1 MSTAMSAGAPT
12 HPGTNGHE
20 RRTEECSRSQ
30 LERATQTGDD
40 AETPHPPSPSPIAR
54 PKTHNGNAQPAIVL
68 TSRQQSLGPPP
79 GYALLKRTSNLLTAS
94 GEPSS
99 RALREALEHAP
110 ARDTGSDFDFGG
122 GRSSASL
129 VSERENTITGKSRK
143 VGVGEGTSS
152 PPSSSSSPSASSLNL
167 GVSSLRRTLTEV
179 KRKSGLALKRSLSS
193 TKRSLVNNNSSS
205 NLGNN
210 SNSNMDV
217 KTKHGRSFSE
227 VGRGSAAGIATIEEQ
242 HPRRSAT
249 LPLSSDI
256 SEAPSSSSIDPEKTS
271 LPSPTTQAEKF
282 KAKPAKKM
290 DTVGRV
296 DADVKV
302 PLLLQEGTPLTK
314 VSAKKKKTV
323 TFRIDPDQGYV
334 LWESKKSGIIP
345 IENIKE
351 IRSGADA
358 RYYREQFQLSQE
370 YEARW
375 LTLVYI
381 ADGRYKT
388 LHAVAPSPDA
398 FHLWD
403 RTLRALYAVRQELMS
418 GLGHIETRQTVWEKR
433 YWRGA
438 DEQRDDRLIFEEVE
452 KMCRRLNLNFSREDL
467 MRRFEEADSRRR
479 GYLDFEDFRKFVRL
493 LKERP
498 ELTRLYKRLVGE
510 KGVFDFV
517 VFESFLRVFQK
528 SKASRED
535 LEVMFRKHA
544 TPRSGLLP
552 TPPPSD
558 PSISSSAAPALASE
572 PASQGTLEAVPSTDN
587 ASPPSPVSAPVESK
601 DNITPPTS
609 SSTTS
614 ESETKPSPPPA
625 LSDLTLSLEGF
636 TNFLLSTDNSAFADQ
651 NGKIWQD
658 MTRPL
663 SEYYIS
669 SSHNTYLVGHQ
680 LVGIS
685 TIEGYIRAL
694 LHSCRSVEIDIYDG
708 EYEPVIY
715 HGKTFTSKVPLR
727 DICQAIAK
735 YAFVASPYPVIISA
749 EVHCSL
755 AQQDLVASIMHSVFG
770 DALVSAPPDNRPP
783 ITKLPSPEELRGRV
797 LLKAKNLYVTEKE
810 GLREKKVTVDAES
823 SESTTSS
830 SSSSEASASDSEPIA
845 RDVKVELKRTLSKA
859 RNVDAVREIREE
871 IQKPIKEIKEELSKA
886 RNLYERVRRKKSPSP
901 TEGLLSPPKAPTQA
915 STAPHSIS
923 SGVSDTVSAATVSTP
938 GTVIPNTERDR
949 SKVKMSLEL
958 LALLVYTVGVKCRGF
973 NKKETY
979 APEHL
984 FSLSERTANKVLKQ
998 SMLDLIKHNKTHLV
1012 RIYPNGTRL
1021 SSSNFEPHRYW
1032 AAGAQ
1037 LVAINWQ
1044 TFDLGYMIN
1053 HSMFQRNGRAGYVLK
1068 PPALRDYNK
1077 ELLAKRTNH
1086 ILDLRIISAQQL
1098 PRRKDSEG
1106 REIITDS
1113 IVDPYVEVSIHVPDW
1128 ANSPYRPDSP
1138 TISVFPAEASTTS
1151 ASTSNT
1157 TPPALPSSPPPPL
1170 PPPVPVPSPSP
1181 STTSST
1187 ARTTTVRTG
1196 VIKNNGFN
1204 PVWEEPLSLPFDCVG
1219 EMLDLIFLRVAVRD
1233 ERTDASDEP
1242 LAVYCVSLG
1251 SLKQGYRHLPLH
1263 DAQLSQYLFSTL
1275 FVHVNVRD
1283 V

>member
-1 MSTAMSAGAPT
+1 MSGDC
-12 HPGTNGHE
+12 GHE
-20 RRTEECSRSQ
+20 RRT
-30 LERATQTGDD
+30 QTHDDD
-40 AETPHPPSPSPIAR
+40 AETPHPPSPSPFAL
-54 PKTHNGNAQPAIVL
+54 PIVI

-94 GEPSS
+94 GEPTS
-99 RALREALEHAP
+99 RALREALEHAQTTDP
-110 ARDTGSDFDFGG
+110 
-122 GRSSASL
+122 GRSASL
-129 VSERENTITGKSRK
+129 VSESENTK
-143 VGVGEGTSS
+143 VGEGTSS
-152 PPSSSSSPSASSLNL
+152 PPSSSSSASSLNL

-193 TKRSLVNNNSSS
+193 RKRSFVNNN
-205 NLGNN
+205 N
-210 SNSNMDV
+210 SNPGNMDV

-227 VGRGSAAGIATIEEQ
+227 VGRGSALAAGIGIFEEQ
-242 HPRRSAT
+242 HARRSAT

-256 SEAPSSSSIDPEKTS
+256 SEAPPPPSIDPEKT
-271 LPSPTTQAEKF
+271 PPPAPTTQAEKS
-282 KAKPAKKM
+282 KAKPTKKM
-290 DTVGRV
+290 DAVGRV

-388 LHAVAPSPDA
+388 LHAVAPSPDVY
-398 FHLWD
+398 HLWD
-403 RTLRALYAVRQELMS
+403 RTLRALHTVRQELMS

-438 DEQRDDRLIFEEVE
+438 DEQRDDRLVFEEVE

-479 GYLDFEDFRKFVRL
+479 GYLDFDDFRKFVRL

-517 VFESFLRVFQK
+517 VFESFVRVFQK
-528 SKASRED
+528 SKASQQE

-558 PSISSSAAPALASE
+558 PSISSSARPAPVSE
-572 PASQGTLEAVPSTDN
+572 PVKQGALEAVPSTDN
-587 ASPPSPVSAPVESK
+587 AMPRSSSSAPAESK
-601 DNITPPTS
+601 DDTTPPTS
-609 SSTTS
+609 SSTSS
-614 ESETKPSPPPA
+614 EPEPKPSPPQPQPA
-625 LSDLTLSLEGF
+625 LSDLTLLLEGF
-636 TNFLLSTDNSAFADQ
+636 TNFLLSTDNSAFVDQ
-651 NGKIWQD
+651 NGKVWQD

-680 LVGIS
+680 LVGVS

-755 AQQDLVASIMHSVFG
+755 AQQDLVASIMRSVFG
-770 DALVSAPPDNRPP
+770 DTLVSAPPDNRPP

-797 LLKAKNLYVTEKE
+797 LLKAKNLYVTERE

-823 SESTTSS
+823 SESATSS

-859 RNVDAVREIREE
+859 RHVDAVREIREE

-886 RNLYERVRRKKSPSP
+886 RNLYDRVRRKKSPSP
-901 TEGLLSPPKAPTQA
+901 TEGLLSPPKTPIQT
-915 STAPHSIS
+915 STAPHPTP
-923 SGVSDTVSAATVSTP
+923 SGVSETTSATTGTASAP
-938 GTVIPNTERDR
+938 GSIIPNTERDR

-1068 PPALRDYNK
+1068 PPALRDYSK

-1086 ILDLRIISAQQL
+1086 ILDLTIISAQQL

-1128 ANSPYRPDSP
+1128 AHSPYRPDSP
-1138 TISVFPAEASTTS
+1138 SVSVFPADAPSTS

-1157 TPPALPSSPPPPL
+1157 TPPAPSSPSPPPSIA
-1170 PPPVPVPSPSP
+1170 SPSP
-1181 STTSST
+1181 SSTSNT

-1219 EMLDLIFLRVAVRD
+1219 EMFDLIFLRVAVRD

>member
-1 MSTAMSAGAPT
+1 MSTVSAGAPT

-20 RRTEECSRSQ
+20 RRTEEYSCSQ
-30 LERATQTGDD
+30 RATQAGAGDD
-40 AETPHPPSPSPIAR
+40 AATPHPPSPSPIAR
-54 PKTHNGNAQPAIVL
+54 PRTHNGNAQLPIVI

-99 RALREALEHAP
+99 RALREALEHAQ
-110 ARDTGSDFDFGG
+110 ARDPGSDFGG
-122 GRSSASL
+122 GGGGRSASL

-143 VGVGEGTSS
+143 VGVDGEGTSS
-152 PPSSSSSPSASSLNL
+152 PPSSSSSSSASSLNL
-167 GVSSLRRTLTEV
+167 GVLSLRRTLTEV

-193 TKRSLVNNNSSS
+193 TKRSFVNNSSTSSS

-210 SNSNMDV
+210 SRSNSNNMDV

-227 VGRGSAAGIATIEEQ
+227 VGRGSAAEQ
-242 HPRRSAT
+242 YPRRSAT

-256 SEAPSSSSIDPEKTS
+256 SEAPSSSSIDPEKTP
-271 LPSPTTQAEKF
+271 LPSPTTQAEKS

-290 DTVGRV
+290 DAVGRV

-388 LHAVAPSPDA
+388 LHAVAPSPDV

-403 RTLRALYAVRQELMS
+403 RTLRALHAVRQELMS

-452 KMCRRLNLNFSREDL
+452 KMCRRLNLNFSRGDL

-510 KGVFDFV
+510 KGDFDFV

-528 SKASRED
+528 SKASREE
-535 LEVMFRKHA
+535 LEAMFRKHA

-558 PSISSSAAPALASE
+558 SSISSSVPPAPASE
-572 PASQGTLEAVPSTDN
+572 PANQGASEAVPSTDN
-587 ASPPSPVSAPVESK
+587 ASPPSSTSAPVVSK
-601 DNITPPTS
+601 DNITP
-609 SSTTS
+609 STALSIAS
-614 ESETKPSPPPA
+614 EPETKPSPPQPA

-651 NGKIWQD
+651 NGKVWQD
-658 MTRPL
+658 MTLPL

-680 LVGIS
+680 LVGVS

-755 AQQDLVASIMHSVFG
+755 AQQDLVASIMRSVFG

-797 LLKAKNLYVTEKE
+797 LLKAKNLYVTERE
-810 GLREKKVTVDAES
+810 GLREKKITVDAES

-886 RNLYERVRRKKSPSP
+886 RNLYERVRRKKSPPP
-901 TEGLLSPPKAPTQA
+901 TEGPLSPPKTPTQA
-915 STAPHSIS
+915 STTPHPTSQ
-923 SGVSDTVSAATVSTP
+923 GVSETAAAASTP
-938 GTVIPNTERDR
+938 GTVISSIERDR

-958 LALLVYTVGVKCRGF
+958 LTLLVYTVGVKCRGF

-1086 ILDLRIISAQQL
+1086 VLDLTIISAQQL

-1128 ANSPYRPDSP
+1128 AHSPYRPDSP
-1138 TISVFPAEASTTS
+1138 TISVFPAEAPTTS
-1151 ASTSNT
+1151 ASTSDIT
-1157 TPPALPSSPPPPL
+1157 APAPPSSPPPSL
-1170 PPPVPVPSPSP
+1170 PSPSP
-1181 STTSST
+1181 SSTSST

-1219 EMLDLIFLRVAVRD
+1219 EMFDLIFLRVAVRD
-1233 ERTDASDEP
+1233 ERNDASDEP

>member
-1 MSTAMSAGAPT
+1 MSTTSIGAPT
-12 HPGTNGHE
+12 HSGMSGHE
-20 RRTEECSRSQ
+20 RRTD
-30 LERATQTGDD
+30 ERATQTDDD
-40 AETPHPPSPSPIAR
+40 AETPHPPSPSPFAR
-54 PKTHNGNAQPAIVL
+54 NAQLPIVI

-99 RALREALEHAP
+99 RALREALEHTQAT
-110 ARDTGSDFDFGG
+110 DQ
-122 GRSSASL
+122 GRSASL
-129 VSERENTITGKSRK
+129 VSERDNENNTIKSRK
-143 VGVGEGTSS
+143 VGEGTSS
-152 PPSSSSSPSASSLNL
+152 PPSSSFSSSSSASSLNL
-167 GVSSLRRTLTEV
+167 GVLSLRRTLTEV

-193 TKRSLVNNNSSS
+193 TRRSFVNNNDS

-210 SNSNMDV
+210 SSNMGV
-217 KTKHGRSFSE
+217 KTKHGRSLSE
-227 VGRGSAAGIATIEEQ
+227 VGRGSALPAGIGIFEEQ
-242 HPRRSAT
+242 HARRSAT

-256 SEAPSSSSIDPEKTS
+256 SEAPPPSIDPEKTP
-271 LPSPTTQAEKF
+271 LPPSTTQAEKSI
-282 KAKPAKKM
+282 AKPVKKM
-290 DTVGRV
+290 DAVGRV

-388 LHAVAPSPDA
+388 LHAVAPSPDVY
-398 FHLWD
+398 HLWD
-403 RTLRALYAVRQELMS
+403 RTLRALFAVRQELMS

-438 DEQRDDRLIFEEVE
+438 DEQRDDRLVFEEVE
-452 KMCRRLNLNFSREDL
+452 KMCRRLNLNFPREDL

-479 GYLDFEDFRKFVRL
+479 GYLDFDDFRKFVRL

-510 KGVFDFV
+510 KRVFDFV
-517 VFESFLRVFQK
+517 VFESFVRVFQK
-528 SKASRED
+528 AKWSQQE

-552 TPPPSD
+552 TPSPSD
-558 PSISSSAAPALASE
+558 SSISSSAPPALASE
-572 PASQGTLEAVPSTDN
+572 SRDDTA
-587 ASPPSPVSAPVESK
+587 
-601 DNITPPTS
+601 PPTS
-609 SSTTS
+609 PSTSS
-614 ESETKPSPPPA
+614 EPEPKPSPPQPQAA
-625 LSDLTLSLEGF
+625 LSDLTLSLDEF

-651 NGKIWQD
+651 NGKVWQD

-680 LVGIS
+680 LVGVS

-755 AQQDLVASIMHSVFG
+755 ARQDLVASIMRSVFG
-770 DALVSAPPDNRPP
+770 DALVSAPPDNRPS
-783 ITKLPSPEELRGRV
+783 ITRLPSPEELRGRV

-886 RNLYERVRRKKSPSP
+886 RNLYDRVRRKKSPSP
-901 TEGLLSPPKAPTQA
+901 TESLLSPPKTPTQV
-915 STAPHSIS
+915 STTPHATPG
-923 SGVSDTVSAATVSTP
+923 GVSEIAATTGTASAP
-938 GTVIPNTERDR
+938 GSIISNTERDR

-958 LALLVYTVGVKCRGF
+958 VALLVYTVGVKCRGF

-1086 ILDLRIISAQQL
+1086 TLDLTIISAQQL

-1128 ANSPYRPDSP
+1128 AHSPYRPDSP
-1138 TISVFPAEASTTS
+1138 TISVFPADASTTS
-1151 ASTSNT
+1151 ASASASNT
-1157 TPPALPSSPPPPL
+1157 IPSAPSSFSSSSSPSAPSIA
-1170 PPPVPVPSPSP
+1170 SPSP
-1181 STTSST
+1181 SSTSNT